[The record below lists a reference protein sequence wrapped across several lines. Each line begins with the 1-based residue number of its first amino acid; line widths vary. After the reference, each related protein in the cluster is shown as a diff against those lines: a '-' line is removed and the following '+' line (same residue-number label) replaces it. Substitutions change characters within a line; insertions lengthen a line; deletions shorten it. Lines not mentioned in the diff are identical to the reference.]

1 MLCYTQD
8 DLVLGVYH
16 LISKKKILET
26 HFKPHVKWWQGTYD
40 VGSNESMNMSI
51 TNICNWI
58 LSQEPRTYL
67 TLKTL
72 ETSMKA

>member
-1 MLCYTQD
+1 MLYYTQD
-8 DLVLGVYH
+8 DLVLGLYH

-26 HFKPHVKWWQGTYD
+26 HFQPHVQWWHGTYD

-58 LSQEPRTYL
+58 LSKEPRRYL

-72 ETSMKA
+72 ETPMKA